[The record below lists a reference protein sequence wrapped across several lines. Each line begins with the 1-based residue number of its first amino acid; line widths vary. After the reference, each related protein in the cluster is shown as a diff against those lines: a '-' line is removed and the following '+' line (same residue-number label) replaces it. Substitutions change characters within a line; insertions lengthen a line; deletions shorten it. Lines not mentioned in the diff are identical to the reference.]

1 MCRWHIA
8 PTEAERRKIGKDKVR
23 SSSLVMASSK
33 TDCEYPLNTKRKK
46 GSRQMRLEKIQD
58 YLKEKQWKYE
68 YTEED
73 GLGSIDFEH
82 RGLSY
87 HIWEFEDNGYGAE
100 TNVRTVGRQEDI
112 TGDYEKEIIEI
123 LKTW

>member
-1 MCRWHIA
+1 MKYIICILISFTFSA
-8 PTEAERRKIGKDKVR
+8 LCLSQNELKVDV
-23 SSSLVMASSK
+23 S
-33 TDCEYPLNTKRKK
+33 
-46 GSRQMRLEKIQD
+46 
-58 YLKEKQWKYE
+58 YLKEKQWNYE

-87 HIWEFEDNGYGAE
+87 HIWELEDGGYGAE

-112 TGDYEKEIIEI
+112 MGNYEQEIIEI

>member
-1 MCRWHIA
+1 
-8 PTEAERRKIGKDKVR
+8 
-23 SSSLVMASSK
+23 
-33 TDCEYPLNTKRKK
+33 
-46 GSRQMRLEKIQD
+46 MRLEKIQG

-68 YTEED
+68 YSEED

-87 HIWEFEDNGYGAE
+87 HIWEFEDGGYGAE
-100 TNVRTVGRQEDI
+100 TNVRTMGRQEDI
-112 TGDYEKEIIEI
+112 TGDYEKEIIDI

>member
-1 MCRWHIA
+1 MKYIICILISF
-8 PTEAERRKIGKDKVR
+8 TFSTLCLSQNELKVDV
-23 SSSLVMASSK
+23 S
-33 TDCEYPLNTKRKK
+33 
-46 GSRQMRLEKIQD
+46 
-58 YLKEKQWKYE
+58 YLKEKQWNYE

-87 HIWEFEDNGYGAE
+87 HIWEFEDGGYGAE

-112 TGDYEKEIIEI
+112 MGNYEQEIIEI

>member
-1 MCRWHIA
+1 
-8 PTEAERRKIGKDKVR
+8 
-23 SSSLVMASSK
+23 
-33 TDCEYPLNTKRKK
+33 
-46 GSRQMRLEKIQD
+46 MRLEKIQG

-68 YTEED
+68 YSEED

-87 HIWEFEDNGYGAE
+87 HIWEFEDGGYGAE
-100 TNVRTVGRQEDI
+100 TNVRTMGRQEDI

-123 LKTW
+123 LKTWQGGERKMFEMVRQMCYPTFYGGEKP

>member
-1 MCRWHIA
+1 
-8 PTEAERRKIGKDKVR
+8 
-23 SSSLVMASSK
+23 
-33 TDCEYPLNTKRKK
+33 
-46 GSRQMRLEKIQD
+46 MRLEKIQG

-68 YTEED
+68 YSEED

-87 HIWEFEDNGYGAE
+87 HIREFEDGGYGAE

>member
-1 MCRWHIA
+1 
-8 PTEAERRKIGKDKVR
+8 
-23 SSSLVMASSK
+23 
-33 TDCEYPLNTKRKK
+33 
-46 GSRQMRLEKIQD
+46 MRLEKIQS

-68 YTEED
+68 YSEED

-87 HIWEFEDNGYGAE
+87 HIWEFEDGGYGAE

-112 TGDYEKEIIEI
+112 TGDYEKEIIDI
-123 LKTW
+123 LKTWQGGERKMFEMARQMCYPTFYGGEKP

>member
-1 MCRWHIA
+1 MRLQKVQ
-8 PTEAERRKIGKDKVR
+8 EA
-23 SSSLVMASSK
+23 
-33 TDCEYPLNTKRKK
+33 LNTK
-46 GSRQMRLEKIQD
+46 KIPF
-58 YLKEKQWKYE
+58 E

-73 GLGSIDFEH
+73 GCGSIDFEH

-87 HIWEFEDNGYGAE
+87 HIWEFEDGGYGAE

-112 TGDYEKEIIEI
+112 MGNYEQEIIEI